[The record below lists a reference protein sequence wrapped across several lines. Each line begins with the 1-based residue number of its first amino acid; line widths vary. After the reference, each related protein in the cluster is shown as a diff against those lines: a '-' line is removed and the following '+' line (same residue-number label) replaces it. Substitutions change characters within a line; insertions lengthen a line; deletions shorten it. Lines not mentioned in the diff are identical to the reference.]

1 MWEYSIYL
9 GNESDSIH
17 VDFVSTDNLFVV
29 ASIENSI
36 EKEAFKGLFEKVRD
50 AVAAERVHNLAAFEK
65 VIDREFKIVEKNPG
79 FALAA
84 SLSVENVLYLVTRGN
99 GTVYIDR
106 GPIFQ
111 NLVSGDNTASGFL
124 QENDVIALTTGSFMN
139 RITPPTLQRFI
150 QGKTPQEIVE
160 AVTPDLK
167 GNDDTGL
174 IALFSRHHVREAAE
188 ETMEE
193 REAEEELEYQ
203 VIPPPSEAPMYAT
216 PTQHVV
222 AEKPQPNFS
231 LKSLLAGIRPGSSM
245 GKKVTFALL
254 IILVGIFVWSVV
266 LGAQRRQKNT
276 FIKKV
281 EAQSLLID
289 SQLEEASSLTTTDV
303 DRSLE
308 LLASAKQSYEALNKE
323 AVEKKLS
330 DLDQLASIK
339 VKIAES
345 EKSIKKE
352 EETASE
358 EFYDLNLI
366 EKGAE
371 AKKMYY
377 DGTTLA
383 LLDSENAK
391 VYLLDLAKKSV
402 VTRKDG
408 KMADGVFVALH
419 QDEPYI
425 FSSTDGV
432 FRTTKEKTD
441 VLIEKDE
448 EWGSIKDM
456 WMYNGNIYLVDAGKD
471 EIYKYLVAEGGYSAK
486 NSYVKS
492 GQADLAKAGAMA
504 IDRSVYVI
512 NGSRILKYESGSSVD
527 FTVKIPGGDD
537 IVFDDIYTS
546 EDIDNVYLLDKESK
560 KIFVVSKEGEFL
572 KQVTASTIAST
583 TDFVVDQTEG
593 ILLLVKDKIVKIVE

>member
-50 AVAAERVHNLAAFEK
+50 AVTAERVHNLAAFEK
-65 VIDREFKIVEKNPG
+65 VIDREFKTVEKNPG

-193 REAEEELEYQ
+193 EEGET
-203 VIPPPSEAPMYAT
+203 IEAPMYAN
-216 PTQHVV
+216 PSQHIV
-222 AEKPQPNFS
+222 AEKPQAKFS
-231 LKSLLAGIRPGSSM
+231 LKNLLAGIRPGSSM

-281 EAQSLLID
+281 EAQSALID
-289 SQLEEASSLTTTDV
+289 TQLEEASSLTTTDV

-366 EKGAE
+366 EKGA
-371 AKKMYY
+371 AAMKMYY

-419 QDEPYI
+419 QGEPYV
-425 FSSTDGV
+425 FSSADGV

-456 WMYNGNIYLVDAGKD
+456 WMYNGNIYIVDAGKD

-512 NGSRILKYESGSSVD
+512 NGSRILKYESGSNVD

>member
-50 AVAAERVHNLAAFEK
+50 AVTAERVHNLAAFEK
-65 VIDREFKIVEKNPG
+65 VIDREFKTVEKNPG

-193 REAEEELEYQ
+193 EEGET
-203 VIPPPSEAPMYAT
+203 IEAPMYAN
-216 PTQHVV
+216 PSQHIV
-222 AEKPQPNFS
+222 AEKPQAKFS
-231 LKSLLAGIRPGSSM
+231 LKNLLAGIRPGSSM

-281 EAQSLLID
+281 EAQSALID
-289 SQLEEASSLTTTDV
+289 TQLEEASSLTTTDV

-366 EKGAE
+366 EKGA
-371 AKKMYY
+371 AAMKMYY

-419 QDEPYI
+419 QDEPYV
-425 FSSTDGV
+425 FSSADGV

-456 WMYNGNIYLVDAGKD
+456 WMYNGNIYIVDAGKD

-512 NGSRILKYESGSSVD
+512 NGSRILKYESGSNVD